1 MTERT
6 LVREALNSG
15 NPLREKANSDFQRI
29 ERGNVLLLSR
39 YIEDRDQER
48 GKECTCNQSAI
59 RSRVS
64 IVEPVSTDQ
73 EQRTRLGGET
83 KRYIC
88 ACVRVSTVEA
98 LRSRIERSLTAPR
111 GILQAASAYSLRNTF
126 Q

>member
-83 KRYIC
+83 KRYIYMRVY
-88 ACVRVSTVEA
+88 VRVYVCLPLKRCVLESSVV
-98 LRSRIERSLTAPR
+98 
-111 GILQAASAYSLRNTF
+111 
-126 Q
+126 

>member
-1 MTERT
+1 MG
-6 LVREALNSG
+6 VRG
-15 NPLREKANSDFQRI
+15 
-29 ERGNVLLLSR
+29 
-39 YIEDRDQER
+39 IEDRDQER

-73 EQRTRLGGET
+73 EQRTRHSEEKQSGAC
-83 KRYIC
+83 IC
-88 ACVRVSTVEA
+88 ACLCV

-111 GILQAASAYSLRNTF
+111 GVLQAASAYSLRNTF